1 MSLSSLLKLMIALW
15 AALGATTI
23 VEANGFELIKRFE
36 DKNILDLTRNSIEQ
50 RYTCDSTG
58 INDLLETI
66 LPRLDLITNRI
77 ITRANDLN
85 DQMYNKTML
94 KFTEEFSFGENKIL
108 KRFTS
113 TLDSA
118 KAICE
123 VTEVGAGSPLPEP
136 PEYIKFSQAI
146 GKMGIDQQ
154 IMAAVEAGSDI
165 VLLGSGKTLL
175 GEKNKTHT
183 FQYSTGVTTM
193 GSSTFYVGSIAE
205 NLRRET
211 TQLCLVPRKLE
222 KTTKFHKEIMEK
234 RAPTYVKLLRKLK
247 ENVLNYLTAEFT
259 SKPLITTLK
268 RDMIMPKVMYHLYEC
283 VNHFKLNEIIFDPNN
298 NCFKHI
304 KKILNYIIELNDLIH
319 DRKPT
324 IRIGYEQI
332 GAQKVNNNTIILTIK
347 KPDNIIGEIYEIL
360 QEGGGPL
367 AALNYVIFKT
377 DRSCFSIDGRPETSD
392 NDVVIR
398 KMNKLPNECCKGL
411 LNNENVSKCQIK
423 EEEKEYH
430 QISPTMIIWAFY
442 INITVSI
449 ISLATGLILMMKK
462 LKKIYTNTDY
472 YKIRKIR
479 EQKRKRNKRREI
491 ELAELGFDQETN
503 FIRTRPTAPSPESED
518 SDYQV
523 DLVSPYKRRKTEL
536 PKKSRKKKQ
545 KRRTEN

>member
-50 RYTCDSTG
+50 RYTCDSAG

-146 GKMGIDQQ
+146 GEMGIDQQ
-154 IMAAVEAGSDI
+154 IMAAIEAGSDI

-211 TQLCLVPRKLE
+211 TQLCLVPRRLE
-222 KTTKFHKEIMEK
+222 KTTKFHKDIMEK

-367 AALNYVIFKT
+367 AALNYVLFKT
-377 DRSCFSIDGRPETSD
+377 DRSCSSIDGRPETTD

-411 LNNENVSKCQIK
+411 LNNENVSKCQIR

-430 QISPTMIIWAFY
+430 QISPTMLIWAFY

-449 ISLATGLILMMKK
+449 ISLATGVILIMKK

-536 PKKSRKKKQ
+536 PKKSRKKRQ